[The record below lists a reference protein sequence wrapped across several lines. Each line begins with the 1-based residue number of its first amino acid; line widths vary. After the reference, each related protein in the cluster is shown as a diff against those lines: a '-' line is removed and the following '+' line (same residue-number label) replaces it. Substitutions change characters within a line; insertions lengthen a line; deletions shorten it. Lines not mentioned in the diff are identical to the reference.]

1 MSRKKTP
8 HVLLIEDDAFLAGIY
23 ARVFTNAGFK
33 VNVADTATSAFGVI
47 QKKRPDI
54 ILFERLRA
62 EVEGFDLIA
71 RIKADSFGRLI
82 PVLVLTSLGERA
94 DVKHALDAGASD
106 YLHKAHVRPAEV
118 VSRVFSLLTK

>member
-1 MSRKKTP
+1 MPRKKTP

-23 ARVFTNAGFK
+23 ARVFTAAGFK
-33 VNVADTATSAFGVI
+33 VSNADTTTSVFSAI
-47 QKKRPDI
+47 QKKKPDV

-62 EVEGFDLIA
+62 DPEGFELIA
-71 RIKADSFGRLI
+71 RIKADSIGRLI